1 MNEGVKYLLFKAKK
15 EKLSKIKISG
25 KSKEENVSLI
35 NKIQYFKVSNMNYK
49 NESLKINFV

>member
-49 NESLKINFV
+49 NESLKIYFV